1 MSSRQ
6 ENADR
11 GQYIRQQR
19 AQQLVRQAESQL
31 EAACEA
37 AEEAFAENNYSRVRE
52 LLAEFILP
60 AFDLAEYELP
70 EVARN
75 ATQSN
80 QTWNIGAVQMLTR
93 CNGRRE
99 LRAVDDATLES
110 GFRSITTAL
119 SLGGRI
125 DGEATTTVPAY
136 EYQHQVGERYYRP
149 LSAGSDELEMAN
161 TGDWEATLLT
171 GGQGSGKTASRFT
184 ITEDRIANGH
194 KVVDLVDMFKAENA
208 MYDIESRND
217 NLDRIREDAGADVGF
232 QGEYEPPEMEVLLPL
247 THELADSEV
256 PFDTDAEQFTARP
269 FVIPASEL
277 TYRQLVMLLP
287 HTTKTQENYLRS
299 AHQILTERDGDWTLR
314 DVAETVRKYT
324 NASESVADRIERAL
338 ETAQSKSF
346 IRDEESDHCLDWD
359 RIMANPGTVTS
370 FSVYMLREKSD
381 KLAIT
386 SWLLDSLYQARLDL
400 LRKHAV
406 EEYPPLTV
414 NIGEAHKVAPR
425 QKAEQD
431 AEATIEGDMID
442 TFSELIALMRHVNM
456 EIVADTQKF
465 KQQLSSSVS
474 SLFHRVFAF
483 AGQKPDIKKVFR
495 TRVDN
500 TNPAETVATFDPGKC
515 ALVSGDGY
523 SMPIQMLPPRMHHLD
538 AKHDGDGL
546 GARARYLDHE
556 ELRPAPWESTI
567 PPRLRFSDM
576 DRGPVAEFIYQHVE
590 LTGSNDDLVVKQEMT
605 DAFNDW
611 YLTDYGGEA
620 EQAHNAVC
628 KLIKRKTDIE
638 DGERQVE
645 GYDIAKSV
653 WVGVVVTYDPEA
665 EDESD
670 GSNRET

>member
-1 MSSRQ
+1 MSSHVNRN
-6 ENADR
+6 EDR
-11 GQYIRQQR
+11 GQYIREQR
-19 AQQLVRQAESQL
+19 TQQLVQQSESELQV
-31 EAACEA
+31 ACEEA
-37 AEEAFAENNYSRVRE
+37 QKAFAENDHDRVRW
-52 LLAEFILP
+52 LLKDFILP
-60 AFDLAEYELP
+60 AFDLDTFEFNSINRE
-70 EVARN
+70 ARRLGR
-75 ATQSN
+75 
-80 QTWNIGAVQMLTR
+80 TWNVGAIHHLINAANT
-93 CNGRRE
+93 NS
-99 LRAVDDATLES
+99 LRTVKPSTLEE
-110 GFRSITTAL
+110 GFESIYTAL
-119 SLGGRI
+119 SLDGPV

-136 EYQHQVGERYYRP
+136 EYRHQVGERYYRP
-149 LSAGSDELEMAN
+149 LSAGSDVLEMAN
-161 TGDWEATLLT
+161 DGDWEATLLT

-184 ITEDRIANGH
+184 ITEDRIAAGH

-208 MYDIESRND
+208 MYDIESRNA
-217 NLDRIREDAGADVGF
+217 NLDRIREDAGVDVGF
-232 QGEYEPPEMEVLLPL
+232 EGNYDPPEIEVLLPL
-247 THELADSEV
+247 THELADSEL
-256 PFDTDAEQFTARP
+256 PYDTEAEEFTAKP

-299 AHQILTERDGDWTLR
+299 AHQILTERDSDWTLR
-314 DVAETVRKYT
+314 DVSETVRKHT

-346 IRDEESDHCLDWD
+346 IRDEESDYCLNWQE
-359 RIMANPGTVTS
+359 IMRDERTVTS

-400 LRKHAV
+400 LREHAV
-406 EEYPPLTV
+406 EKYPPLTV
-414 NIGEAHKVAPR
+414 SIGEAHKVAPR

-456 EIVADTQKF
+456 EILADTQKF

-495 TRVDN
+495 TRVDD

-546 GARARYLDHE
+546 GARARYLEHE
-556 ELRPAPWESTI
+556 ELRPAPWDSTI
-567 PPRLRFSDM
+567 PPRLRFDDM
-576 DRGPVAEFIYQHVE
+576 ERGPVAEFVHQHVE
-590 LTGSNDDLVVKQEMT
+590 KTGSKDDVVVKKRFTEI
-605 DAFNDW
+605 FNDW
-611 YLTDYGGEA
+611 ATANGYT
-620 EQAHNAVC
+620 EQSHISVC
-628 KLIKRKTDIE
+628 KLLQRKTDIDDAE
-638 DGERQVE
+638 PVVDGKQR
-645 GYDIAKSV
+645 AS
-653 WVGVVVTYDPEA
+653 WVGIILTYEPDTDDDTEK
-665 EDESD
+665 
-670 GSNRET
+670 

>member
-1 MSSRQ
+1 MSSRN
-6 ENADR
+6 ENANR
-11 GQYIRQQR
+11 GQYIREQH
-19 AQQLVRQAESQL
+19 AKQLVRQAESQL
-31 EAACEA
+31 ETACEA
-37 AEEAFAENNYSRVRE
+37 AEEAFAENDYERVRE
-52 LLAEFILP
+52 LLVEFILP
-60 AFDLAEYELP
+60 AFDIDRFEFP
-70 EVARN
+70 EIARD
-75 ATQSN
+75 ATQN
-80 QTWNIGAVQMLTR
+80 GQTWNVGAVQMLAR
-93 CNGRRE
+93 CESCHE
-99 LRAVDDATLES
+99 LRSLDHDTLES

-119 SLGGRI
+119 SLAGRI

-217 NLDRIREDAGADVGF
+217 TLDRIRADAGADVGF
-232 QGEYEPPEMEVLLPL
+232 EDYDPPEIEILLPL
-247 THELADSEV
+247 THELADSSV
-256 PFDTDAEQFTARP
+256 PYDTDAEAFTAKP

-314 DVAETVRKYT
+314 DVAETVRKHT
-324 NASESVADRIERAL
+324 NASEAVADRIGRAL

-346 IRDEESDHCLDWD
+346 IRDEESEHCLDWQ

-400 LRKHAV
+400 LRQHAV
-406 EEYPPLTV
+406 EDYPPLTV

-456 EIVADTQKF
+456 EIIADTQKF

-495 TRVDN
+495 TRVDD
-500 TNPAETVATFDPGKC
+500 TNPAETVATFAPGKC

-556 ELRPAPWESTI
+556 ELRKAPWESTI

-576 DRGPVAEFIYQHVE
+576 ERGPVAEFIYQHVE
-590 LTGSNDDLVVKQEMT
+590 KTGSNDDLVVKQELT
-605 DAFNDW
+605 DLFNHW
-611 YLTDYGGEA
+611 YLNEYGGEA
-620 EQAHNAVC
+620 EQAHNSVC

-638 DGERQVE
+638 DGERTVD
-645 GYDIAKSV
+645 GYDISKSC
-653 WVGVVVTYDPEA
+653 WVGIIATYDPDTEVG
-665 EDESD
+665 D
-670 GSNRET
+670 GGDNRQTA